1 MVEISN
7 DNGTTTGKRKRSQP
21 QILSVGLNTKSIEM
35 AVSQNSSSTPE
46 VSSLEEDPQ
55 CPPVVNHF
63 WFSKEAMALFRP
75 VDDESVLD
83 AINNQIKVL
92 EQVNKGDTEYIDVIE
107 NLNQMNLSEI
117 STHQVFCLRQKC
129 LYLVLALKLA
139 KQHMRNWRWQKCVE
153 EASKE
158 LENIGIV

>member
-1 MVEISN
+1 
-7 DNGTTTGKRKRSQP
+7 
-21 QILSVGLNTKSIEM
+21 M
-35 AVSQNSSSTPE
+35 AVSQNPLSTPE

-92 EQVNKGDTEYIDVIE
+92 EQVNKGDTEYSKKTELIKRCEDNGIRTVE
-107 NLNQMNLSEI
+107 
-117 STHQVFCLRQKC
+117 TTQK
-129 LYLVLALKLA
+129 
-139 KQHMRNWRWQKCVE
+139 
-153 EASKE
+153 
-158 LENIGIV
+158 I